1 MNKTLGLLAVSL
13 LTAGCLSF
21 NSAVMAKDFTV
32 AVVDVPQVVTS
43 SAQVQALKKEQ
54 QAKAEELVKFIENAR
69 KDVASITDS
78 SKKKAAEE
86 KYSKE
91 LQAKKEKIESEY
103 ASKLKAI
110 DASIS
115 KQIETQAKA
124 QGYDV
129 VLSKGVVLY
138 GGKDITSEI
147 VKVVK

>member
-13 LTAGCLSF
+13 LAAGCLSF

-78 SKKKAAEE
+78 SKKKVAEE

-91 LQAKKEKIESEY
+91 LQTKKEKIELEY

>member
-13 LTAGCLSF
+13 LAAGCLSF

-43 SAQVQALKKEQ
+43 SAQVQAIKKEQ

-78 SKKKAAEE
+78 TKKKAAEE

-91 LQAKKEKIESEY
+91 LQTKTEKIELEY

>member
-13 LTAGCLSF
+13 LAAGCLSF

-78 SKKKAAEE
+78 TKKKAAEE

-91 LQAKKEKIESEY
+91 LQTKKEKIELEY

>member
-13 LTAGCLSF
+13 LAAGCLSF

-78 SKKKAAEE
+78 TKKKAAEE

-91 LQAKKEKIESEY
+91 LQTKKEKIELEY
-103 ASKLKAI
+103 ASKLKVI

>member
-1 MNKTLGLLAVSL
+1 MNKTLVLLAVSL
-13 LTAGCLSF
+13 LAAGCLSF

-91 LQAKKEKIESEY
+91 LQTKKEKIELEY

>member
-13 LTAGCLSF
+13 LAAGCLSF

-78 SKKKAAEE
+78 SKKKAVEE

-91 LQAKKEKIESEY
+91 LQTKKEKIELEY

>member
-13 LTAGCLSF
+13 LAAGCLSL

-91 LQAKKEKIESEY
+91 LQTKKEKIELEY

>member
-13 LTAGCLSF
+13 LAAECLSF

-91 LQAKKEKIESEY
+91 LQTKKEKIELEY

>member
-13 LTAGCLSF
+13 LAAGCLSF

-91 LQAKKEKIESEY
+91 LQTKKERIELEY